1 MRDLFDDFME
11 ELRKRDGI
19 ARGEDPD
26 AQTANRRSRSG
37 AADGTAG
44 PAEEAEAPDADDAS
58 EATDDEGAGTDDESA
73 ESDDEDTDGDASP
86 RPEPIADHRRSG
98 RPLRGRPPG
107 GPRDGGGSRAA
118 RAGRRFGL
126 AAIILAAL
134 ALFLLFSI
142 GLDLWTDALWFVSVG
157 FDAVFWTRLAATLGL
172 GASALVLTAVVLFAN
187 LWLAGRLTPPPP
199 ADGRGSLRIL
209 MDRVND
215 AAQAADQRRGGG
227 RPGSGAGGR
236 DRFGESRDQAPVF
249 EMADLPDLTPLAG
262 WALGGI
268 AVFVALVI
276 GGSVSGAWE
285 TVLLWINRVP
295 FSPTASVVA
304 DPIFNKD
311 ISFFLFELPLLHLL
325 QGVFNGIVVAALL
338 LSLARYLVG
347 ATQGGL
353 VFSTPI
359 RLHLA
364 ILGALFLLSVA
375 LGYQLD
381 KFELVYSTRGVATG
395 VSFTDQNAQ
404 FFAFDVLTF
413 VSGMAAAFLVGGAF
427 TRMLWPLG
435 LTVGVWFLASILI
448 GRVYPEAVQRFTVAP
463 NQFAQEER
471 YIANNIAMTRL
482 AYDIG
487 GWSDVPFKGDQVLS
501 ADTIAKEAD
510 TFKSA
515 RLWDPRP
522 LRTTLDQLQTVRT
535 YYDFVDVD
543 TDRYVIDGVK
553 RQVMLSAREL
563 ALDQNTS
570 VTGWVNQRI
579 IYTHGI
585 GAAMVPVNEVGSEG
599 QPRLLIGNLPPT
611 STGGAP
617 PITQPRIYFGERASS
632 YVVVGA
638 KQAEFD
644 YPTGESDTEGSIG
657 TQTTWKGTTGIH
669 LDNTMMRLL
678 FAARF
683 RDLDLLISDQV
694 TADSQLLFHRTL
706 SDRLSRIAPF
716 LRFDK
721 DPYLVI
727 DATGRM
733 VYVQDAFT
741 TSDRF
746 PNAQAFDTASQQNSG
761 LAAGGDFNYI
771 RNSVKITMDAYDGT
785 MHFYMSDPSDPI
797 IRAYAGVFPGMFEP
811 LDAMP
816 ADLRDHLRVPEDMF
830 NVQTAQ
836 FGRYHVTNAQQ
847 FFRRDDLWTVPT
859 GGESDQT
866 LPSEAYY
873 VEMRL
878 PDASGVEF
886 LLLQPMVPSGRPNMI
901 AWVAARMDAPN
912 YGQAKVYRFPAD
924 TTIFGPA
931 QIEARIDQDPV
942 ISAQISLWNQ
952 SGSTV
957 IRGNLI
963 VVPIDQSLVYLQ
975 PVYLQ
980 STGSAFP
987 EFTRIVVAS
996 PRRVVWA
1003 DTLAGALQL
1012 LLAAEGGGSPGPS
1025 PNPSPNPS
1033 PGPGATP
1040 GPTATPAPSS
1050 GPTSTPVPGLPT
1062 DVAGLIDYAN
1072 LHFDLAQTALRDG
1085 DFARY
1090 GAEIALV
1097 EAALQQLQVI
1107 APGLVAPSPGASASP
1122 GS

>member
-11 ELRKRDGI
+11 ELRKRDAI

-26 AQTANRRSRSG
+26 AKGANPRGRSP
-37 AADGTAG
+37 AD
-44 PAEEAEAPDADDAS
+44 DADDTT
-58 EATDDEGAGTDDESA
+58 EATDDTDAIDDTDEATDDDA
-73 ESDDEDTDGDASP
+73 EETDSRP
-86 RPEPIADHRRSG
+86 HPEPIADHRRG
-98 RPLRGRPPG
+98 VRPPRGRPPG
-107 GPRDGGGSRAA
+107 GPRDGGGSWAA

-126 AAIILAAL
+126 GAIIIAAL

-142 GLDLWTDALWFVSVG
+142 GLDLWTDALWYVSVG
-157 FDAVFWTRLAATLGL
+157 FDPVFWTRLAATLGL
-172 GASALVLTAVVLFAN
+172 AVAGIVVTAVILFGN
-187 LWLAGRLTPPPP
+187 IWLAGRLTPPPP

-209 MDRVND
+209 MDRLND
-215 AAQAADQRRGGG
+215 AAQSADQRRGGG
-227 RPGSGAGGR
+227 RPGSGVGGR
-236 DRFGESRDQAPVF
+236 DRFGDQRDQAQVF

-268 AVFVALVI
+268 AVFIALII

-295 FSPTASVVA
+295 FSPTASVV

-311 ISFFLFELPLLHLL
+311 IGFFLFELPFLRLL

-338 LSLARYLVG
+338 FALARYLVG

-364 ILGALFLLSVA
+364 VLGGLFLLSVA
-375 LGYQLD
+375 FGYQLD
-381 KFELVYSTRGVATG
+381 KFELVYSTRGIATG

-404 FFAFDVLTF
+404 FFAFDVLTV

-448 GRVYPEAVQRFTVAP
+448 GRVYPEAVQRLTVAP

-482 AYDIG
+482 AYDLG

-501 ADTIAKEAD
+501 AGTIAKEAD

-522 LRTTLDQLQTVRT
+522 LRTTLDQLQTVRK

-563 ALDQNTS
+563 ALDQNTNA
-570 VTGWVNQRI
+570 TGWVNQRV

-585 GAAMVPVNEVGSEG
+585 GAAMVPVNEVGTQG
-599 QPRLLIGNLPPT
+599 QPKLLIGNLPPV

-617 PITQPRIYFGERASS
+617 PISEPRIYFGERASS

-638 KQAEFD
+638 KQDEFD

-657 TQTTWKGTTGIH
+657 TRSRWSGKTGIR

-683 RDLDLLISDQV
+683 RDLDLLITDQV
-694 TADSQLLFHRTL
+694 TADSQLLFHRSL
-706 SDRLSRIAPF
+706 NDRVTRIAPF

-727 DATGRM
+727 DDAGRM

-741 TSDRF
+741 ISDRF
-746 PNAQAFDTASQQNSG
+746 PNAQAFDTASQPNSG
-761 LAAGGDFNYI
+761 LATGGDFNYI

-785 MHFYMSDPSDPI
+785 MHFYISDPNDPI
-797 IRAYAGVFPGMFEP
+797 IRAYAGVFPDLFES

-816 ADLRDHLRVPEDMF
+816 VDLRDHLRVPEDMF

-847 FFRRDDLWTVPT
+847 FFGADDLWTVPT
-859 GGESDQT
+859 QTSEQT

-878 PDASGVEF
+878 PDSAGVEF
-886 LLLQPMVPSGRPNMI
+886 LLLQPMVPKERPNMI
-901 AWVAARMDAPN
+901 AWVAARMDPAT
-912 YGQAKVYRFPAD
+912 YGQTKVYRFPAN

-931 QIEARIDQDPV
+931 QIEARIDQDPI
-942 ISAQISLWNQ
+942 ISAQISLWDQ
-952 SGSTV
+952 SGSDV

-963 VVPIDQSLVYLQ
+963 VIPIDQSLIYLQ

-996 PRRVVWA
+996 PRHVVWA

-1012 LLAAEGGGSPGPS
+1012 LLAAEEGGAPGPS
-1025 PNPSPNPS
+1025 PSPSPNPS
-1033 PGPGATP
+1033 PGPGTTP
-1040 GPTATPAPSS
+1040 S
-1050 GPTSTPVPGLPT
+1050 PTSTPGSSTGPTPSPVVGLPN
-1062 DVAGLIDYAN
+1062 DLAGLIDYAN
-1072 LHFDLAQTALRDG
+1072 LHFELAQTALRDG

-1097 EAALQQLQVI
+1097 EAALQKLQVI
-1107 APGLVAPSPGASASP
+1107 APGLVVPSPGASASP